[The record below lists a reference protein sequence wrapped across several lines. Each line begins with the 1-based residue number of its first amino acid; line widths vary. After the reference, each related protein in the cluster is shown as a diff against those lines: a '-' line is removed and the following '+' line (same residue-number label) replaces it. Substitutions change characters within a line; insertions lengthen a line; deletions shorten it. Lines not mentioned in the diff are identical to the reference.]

1 MRVIERLPVKTR
13 TSARK
18 MLRTLGVVHGYQSEE
33 FKELAPLMIDTM
45 NAGEVL
51 IREPN

>member
-1 MRVIERLPVKTR
+1 MRVIGRLPVKTR

-18 MLRTLGVVHGYQSEE
+18 MLRTLGVEHGYQGEE